1 MIWIGL
7 TGGIGS
13 GKSTVAQYLRQ
24 RGYQVIDAD
33 QLAHRALNPGTDTFK
48 KIVDFFGKGILSK
61 DGAVDRKKLGA
72 LVFNDPTKLARLES
86 IVHPFV
92 QLEAERE
99 RKKLSG
105 THEFAFY
112 DVPLLFEKKLEKKF
126 DQVWV
131 VTVEEETQISR
142 LKKRNSWS
150 DDEIRSRISA
160 QLPLSEKVAR
170 ADVVIRNN
178 GTVAELEER
187 VEDVIAEM
195 LLAR

>member
-33 QLAHRALNPGTDTFK
+33 QLAHRALNPGTNTFQE
-48 KIVDFFGKGILSK
+48 IVEIFGKGILSK
-61 DGAVDRKKLGA
+61 DGTVDRKKLGSM
-72 LVFNDPTKLARLES
+72 VFKDPTKLARLEF

-99 RKKLSG
+99 RKKLATSQ
-105 THEFAFY
+105 EFAFY

-126 DQVWV
+126 DQIWV
-131 VTVEEETQISR
+131 VALDPETQISR

-150 DDEIRSRISA
+150 EEEIQSRISA

-170 ADVVIRNN
+170 ADVVIRND
-178 GTVAELEER
+178 GTLAELEER
-187 VEDVIAEM
+187 IEDVVAQM